1 MSEDKGG
8 GKVRKSTNRIIVSGQ
23 ALLIVLCC
31 ALLAVPAGAPSANAA
46 SGPPIKIGVSLPLTG
61 DNAATGQKALNGARL
76 AVNQVNAKGGILG
89 RQMQVVEGDDQCD
102 PKQSSNVAQKFAS
115 ERVVA
120 LASHYCSGAALA
132 ALPIIRESQ
141 MLYIDIAAVS
151 SKLPA
156 AGYDRYF
163 TVMYNGGQPGQ
174 FTARLMKEKL
184 GVKTVVVL
192 DDKTPANTEFV
203 DGFVATAQAQG
214 GPQVIFRDHIAQ
226 GDKDFSAFVTKLKGS
241 NAHAIYAVCY
251 YPECGLLIRQMR
263 EQNLKIVFA
272 GTDSLLD
279 PAYVKIAG
287 EDSAEGS
294 LIITQPGADE
304 LPTAKQFV
312 ADYKKSFPGSEPGNV
327 GAYSY
332 DAVWVIAKA
341 YTAVGKVDNGAAAK
355 WLHGLTRADAIQ
367 GATGKLFWQPNGTI
381 TEFFFSTYRVHNG
394 DFQFAKDL
402 VMK

>member
-1 MSEDKGG
+1 L
-8 GKVRKSTNRIIVSGQ
+8 RKSHRRFASSTI
-23 ALLIVLCC
+23 ALLIVACC
-31 ALLAVPAGAPSANAA
+31 ALVAVPTGAPPASAA

-61 DNAATGQKALNGARL
+61 DNAATGQKALNGAKL
-76 AVNQVNAKGGILG
+76 AVNQINAKGGVLG
-89 RQMQVVEGDDQCD
+89 RPMAVVEGDDQCD

-115 ERVVA
+115 EKVIA

-132 ALPIIRESQ
+132 ALPIVRESQ

-156 AGYDRYF
+156 AGYDKYF
-163 TVMYNGGQPGQ
+163 TVMYNGSQPGQ

-184 GVKTVVVL
+184 GTKTVVVV

-203 DGFVATAQAQG
+203 DGFLATAQEQG
-214 GPQVIFRDHIAQ
+214 GPQVLFRDHITQ

-241 NAHAIYAVCY
+241 NADAVYAVCY

-263 EQNLKIVFA
+263 EQNLKTVFA
-272 GTDSLLD
+272 GSDSLLD

-287 EDSAEGS
+287 KDAAEGS

-312 ADYKKSFPGSEPGNV
+312 TEYKKSFPGSEPGNV
-327 GAYSY
+327 GAYAY
-332 DAVWVIAKA
+332 DAVLVIARA
-341 YTAVGKVDNGAAAK
+341 YTAAGKVDNDAAAK
-355 WLHGLTRADAIQ
+355 WLHGLTKTSAIQ
-367 GATGKLFWQPNGTI
+367 GSTGKLFWRPNGTI
-381 TEFFFSTYRVHNG
+381 TEFFFSTYRVHDG

-402 VMK
+402 VLK